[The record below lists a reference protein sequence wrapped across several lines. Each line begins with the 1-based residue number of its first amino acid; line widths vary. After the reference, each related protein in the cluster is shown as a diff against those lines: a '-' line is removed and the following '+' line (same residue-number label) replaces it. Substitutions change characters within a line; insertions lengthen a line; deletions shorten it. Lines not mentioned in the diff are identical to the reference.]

1 LIPTIEHPEGYSNPD
16 GSGEG
21 NLYWSD
27 WNRFVSWNQFFYTKT
42 WGDFQLFAEVDL
54 LFRIRRNKEQ
64 ITHMDLPVSVI
75 GSYFLTP
82 KWTVYGI
89 AQHVTRHTYDIF
101 PLESNDWVISMNY
114 SSVGGG
120 IKYQPTSNLTLE
132 LLYTNFV
139 RGVNSGIGNTFNLG
153 IKYITK

>member
-1 LIPTIEHPEGYSNPD
+1 
-16 GSGEG
+16 
-21 NLYWSD
+21 
-27 WNRFVSWNQFFYTKT
+27 
-42 WGDFQLFAEVDL
+42 
-54 LFRIRRNKEQ
+54 
-64 ITHMDLPVSVI
+64 MDLPVSVI
-75 GSYFLTP
+75 GSYILTP
-82 KWTVYGI
+82 KSTVYGI